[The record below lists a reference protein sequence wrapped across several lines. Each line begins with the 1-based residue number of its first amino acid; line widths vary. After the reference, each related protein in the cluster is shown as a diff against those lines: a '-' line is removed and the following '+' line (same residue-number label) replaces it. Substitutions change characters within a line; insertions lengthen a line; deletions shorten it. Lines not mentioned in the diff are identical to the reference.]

1 MSLSVFLG
9 HLQEAGCAVGAAF
22 FKNLL
27 LAAVHRSKGQ
37 RGGGCVYRQL
47 SYASPSHAERLLP
60 ALGGGRCPARN
71 SVYRRRPKSP
81 QQELAGRA
89 GAVGRAQ
96 WPRAVAHAQCVR
108 QGGAEMGAAMAL
120 QLLHGAPRT
129 ARSSLLCS
137 SLRSTSSNAEGR
149 SEPVKQS
156 LKKPKLP
163 VGRFDEPEES
173 NIESEPLEK
182 FPDGIN
188 PTTKERGGPK
198 GPEPTRYGDWER
210 KGRCIDF

>member
-1 MSLSVFLG
+1 M
-9 HLQEAGCAVGAAF
+9 AA
-22 FKNLL
+22 
-27 LAAVHRSKGQ
+27 
-37 RGGGCVYRQL
+37 
-47 SYASPSHAERLLP
+47 RLL
-60 ALGGGRCPARN
+60 R
-71 SVYRRRPKSP
+71 
-81 QQELAGRA
+81 
-89 GAVGRAQ
+89 
-96 WPRAVAHAQCVR
+96 
-108 QGGAEMGAAMAL
+108 
-120 QLLHGAPRT
+120 GAPGA

-137 SLRSTSSNAEGR
+137 SWLSTSSSEKGR
-149 SEPVKQS
+149 SQPVKRS

-173 NIESEPLEK
+173 NTEREPLEK